1 MMRTTL
7 IAFGVLASL
16 ALGSFTAALAQSLER
31 AEAAYYRGDYADAM
45 RLMTPLAE
53 GGDRHAQ
60 YLIGFMHERGQGV
73 PKDYLEAAKWYGQAA
88 DLGHPFAQNNLGVL
102 YKHGRGVTKNPV
114 AAYKWFSLAAD
125 GYSAAEFGHR
135 ERAIMNQQNIAAQMT
150 TEQIVKAKKS
160 IERYRDEEPGVPEY
174 RAPNVR

>member
-1 MMRTTL
+1 MLRTTL
-7 IAFGVLASL
+7 MAFGVLASL
-16 ALGSFTAALAQSLER
+16 TLGSYTAALAQSLER
-31 AEAAYYRGDYADAM
+31 AEATYYRGDYADAM

-53 GGDRHAQ
+53 GGDRQAQ

-102 YKHGRGVTKNPV
+102 YKHGRGVTKDPV

-125 GYSAAEFGHR
+125 GYSAAELGHR

-150 TEQIVKAKKS
+150 TEQIIKAKK
-160 IERYRDEEPGVPEY
+160 ILEEHRDDEPGLPEY